1 MCFPQQALAELN
13 AEIRPLSRRRRVRR
27 KSNPFEAS
35 AYICDLATGPSTTT
49 RRRRSNS
56 FAESSSAHSLPRIDT
71 PASLKPI
78 ARTHPGRG
86 ITRLLEAGHNNSPAT
101 RGSISSDSG
110 VEEEA
115 TSGGCIQ
122 KWFEAP
128 FKSERAESWIST
140 SCVRSYVLKAD
151 HTSRSERR
159 QPQWLA
165 ALSKPNIPKDS
176 SVGSSTDV
184 SPIGPEIESAYHCGL
199 PSIDDWNDTYSVL
212 PNIIRNVSREK
223 TYS

>member
-1 MCFPQQALAELN
+1 MCFPQQAAELN
-13 AEIRPLSRRRRVRR
+13 ADIPRPRRRRPRR
-27 KSNPFEAS
+27 KSNPFEAN
-35 AYICDLATGPSTTT
+35 AYVCDLSSGPSATT

-56 FAESSSAHSLPRIDT
+56 LAESSSGHSLPRIDT

-86 ITRLLEAGHNNSPAT
+86 IARLLEAGCNNSPAT
-101 RGSISSDSG
+101 RGSIGSDSG
-110 VEEEA
+110 IEEEA

-128 FKSERAESWIST
+128 FKSDRAESWIST
-140 SCVRSYVLKAD
+140 SCVRSHVRKD
-151 HTSRSERR
+151 NHISKSDRR

-165 ALSKPNIPKDS
+165 ALSKTIIPEDS

-184 SPIGPEIESAYHCGL
+184 SPMGPEIEAAYHCGL
-199 PSIDDWNDTYSVL
+199 TSIDDWNDTYSVL
-212 PNIIRNVSREK
+212 PSIIGNVSGE
-223 TYS
+223 SICS